1 MSTITMRDRLLAL
14 LCGVL
19 LGAALRAG
27 WERFQAPAA
36 QAPPAQVA
44 AQPAQVHAAPPSHS
58 ETAPRCASRPIKM
71 PCLADQ

>member
-44 AQPAQVHAAPPSHS
+44 AQPAQAPDAAPPKSG
-58 ETAPRCASRPIKM
+58 TPARCAGHPIKM
-71 PCLADQ
+71 PCLSDQ